1 MNAKAAFLSP
11 WRTIPKV
18 FTGKKVG
25 GSISIPTS
33 PLIDLLV

>member
-25 GSISIPTS
+25 EFDFNSDKP
-33 PLIDLLV
+33 ID